1 LFFFLF
7 LLFLLFS
14 AEGNEEKTADKRKV
28 KPLKTYPTWTA
39 ANCSHLTVGNMK
51 GHEKKISKMDEAVLQ
66 LLAVRMM
73 FSFFAEF
80 LSILLIFPI
89 FSHVL

>member
-1 LFFFLF
+1 
-7 LLFLLFS
+7 
-14 AEGNEEKTADKRKV
+14 
-28 KPLKTYPTWTA
+28 
-39 ANCSHLTVGNMK
+39 MK